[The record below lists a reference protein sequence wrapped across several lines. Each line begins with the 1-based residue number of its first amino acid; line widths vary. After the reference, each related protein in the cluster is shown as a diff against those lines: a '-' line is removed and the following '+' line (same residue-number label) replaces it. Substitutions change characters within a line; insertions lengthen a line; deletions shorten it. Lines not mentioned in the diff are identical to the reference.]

1 MASNGAERHV
11 EFGLVRQVDRV
22 KLALVLL
29 SAVVVLTGGDSIV
42 IYRPLAGFVLT
53 MSALLTL
60 WSYFVLRWDEIA
72 ADGKLPLFVTAF
84 VIVDLGLAAS
94 FVEATGGF
102 HSPFWPILLLPV
114 IFASIFFSGARLAL
128 PLTAA
133 MVAIVIS
140 IQAEP
145 ERVWGAPQVWELLSR
160 LGIIALVAWVAW
172 ALSSVLERER
182 RANQT
187 IVRHLMEGA
196 LLVGPDNT
204 VLLAN
209 PALARMCG
217 LPVPDM
223 IGRKV
228 PSLIDAAGSDL
239 LAQIVQD
246 ADERPA
252 STMTRDLA
260 LQAGRSQTDLRCIT
274 VPCADEDGQ
283 PLAWLVVVQDL
294 TEIRALTR
302 MKERSIGML
311 SHELRS
317 PLTSMRGLARVLTGV
332 TGTLTTAEQ
341 RQALTFLEKESDR
354 LSRLVTDMLDVACL
368 EQPQNGLEARQIRIE
383 QNLERVVNMFH
394 GQAENKQVDLR
405 WHVTGHLPL
414 VLADPD
420 RVSQILV
427 ALVDNALKH
436 TPSGGKITVRAATRG
451 GRAEVRVK
459 DTGCGIP
466 PEALTLIFEK
476 FGQAVPEGDYVLE
489 ERGLGLGLYL
499 AQLLARKLGGELTVR
514 SQVGEG
520 STFTLSLPLAHPDPQ
535 PAPQPALLPTASA
548 S

>member
-1 MASNGAERHV
+1 
-11 EFGLVRQVDRV
+11 
-22 KLALVLL
+22 
-29 SAVVVLTGGDSIV
+29 
-42 IYRPLAGFVLT
+42 
-53 MSALLTL
+53 
-60 WSYFVLRWDEIA
+60 
-72 ADGKLPLFVTAF
+72 
-84 VIVDLGLAAS
+84 
-94 FVEATGGF
+94 VEATGGF

-114 IFASIFFSGARLAL
+114 IFASLFFSGARLAL

-133 MVAIVIS
+133 LAGMVIS
-140 IQAEP
+140 LQAEP
-145 ERVWGAPQVWELLSR
+145 ERIWGPSQVWELLSR

-217 LPVPDM
+217 IPVPDM
-223 IGRKV
+223 IGRPIQTLV
-228 PSLIDAAGSDL
+228 TAATDL

-260 LQAGRSQTDLRCIT
+260 LQSGRSQTDLRCIT
-274 VPCADEDGQ
+274 VPCADEEGR
-283 PLAWLVVVQDL
+283 PLAWLIVVQDL

-332 TGTLTTAEQ
+332 TGTLSTAEQ
-341 RQALTFLEKESDR
+341 RQALAFLEKESDR

-368 EQPQNGLEARQIRIE
+368 ERSQVQLDSQQIRIE
-383 QNLERVVNMFH
+383 QNLERVVGMFAT
-394 GQAENKQVDLR
+394 QATDKQVSLR

-414 VLADPD
+414 VRADPD

-436 TPSGGKITVRAATRG
+436 TSAGGKITVRAATRG

-459 DTGCGIP
+459 DTGSGIP
-466 PEALTLIFEK
+466 PEVLSLIFEK
-476 FGQAVPEGDYVLE
+476 FGQAVPEAEYMLE
-489 ERGLGLGLYL
+489 DRGLGLGLYV
-499 AQLLARKLGGELTVR
+499 AQLLAHKLGGDLTVR
-514 SQVGEG
+514 SEVGEG
-520 STFTLSLPLAHPDPQ
+520 STFTLALPLARPEPERAACAAIVSV
-535 PAPQPALLPTASA
+535 PSA